1 MKNTFVAVAIVLG
14 MFLFASN
21 QAHAEWYAG
30 GQVGFVKPNDLKN
43 VEGTGSTKGIELSDQ
58 DLKNAFGYG
67 TKAGY
72 FFPDYMDWLGLEFE
86 VFNSNPH
93 IQEQNITTNVGRSS
107 ASLNTVT
114 GSHLRIITPAV
125 NLMFR
130 VPGYDVEPYVGAG
143 MSVFVARLSDSDGSD
158 NDIAPGVNALG
169 GLQFYLNNKVAFF
182 TEYKYHHTKFTFL
195 DSIIEEASSSPGFL
209 GGLSF
214 NF

>member
-1 MKNTFVAVAIVLG
+1 
-14 MFLFASN
+14 MFLFTSN

-30 GQVGFVKPNDLKN
+30 GQVGFVKPDLKN
-43 VEGTGSTKGIELSDQ
+43 VEGVGSAKGIELSGQ
-58 DLKNAFGYG
+58 DLRNALGYG

-93 IQEQNITTNVGRSS
+93 IQEQNIATNVGRSS
-107 ASLNTVT
+107 TSLNTVA
-114 GSHLRIITPAV
+114 GSHLRNITPAV
-125 NLMFR
+125 NLMLR
-130 VPGYDVEPYVGAG
+130 VPVYVVEPYVGAG
-143 MSVFVARLSDSDGSD
+143 ISVFFARLSDSGGSD

-169 GLQFYLNNKVAFF
+169 GLQFYLNNKVVLF
-182 TEYKYHHTKFTFL
+182 TEYNYTKFTFP
-195 DSIIEEASSSPGFL
+195 DSINEEASSSHGFF